1 MAYTDKNFKSG
12 KALKEAFANGET
24 LTVYQPGGM
33 FPLAN
38 NGNGEFV
45 IEGPHYPAPH
55 KFYVAVTCKD
65 AVIVAVKGVKRKA

>member
-33 FPLAN
+33 FPLKD
-38 NGNGEFV
+38 GENV
-45 IEGPHYPAPH
+45 IEGPHYPEPH
-55 KFYVAVTCKD
+55 KFYVSVTVKD
-65 AVIVAVKGVKRKA
+65 AVIVAIKGVKRKA